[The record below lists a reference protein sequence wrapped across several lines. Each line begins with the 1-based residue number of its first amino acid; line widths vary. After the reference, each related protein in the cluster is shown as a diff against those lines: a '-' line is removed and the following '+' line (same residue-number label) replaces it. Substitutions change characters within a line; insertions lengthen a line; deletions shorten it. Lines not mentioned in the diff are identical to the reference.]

1 VAVRRHVLG
10 IAGVLAALAIF
21 AYLVLQGGLAAPERP
36 DVRSPQ
42 PIAGG
47 SFEASGVAH
56 VPGTAGVLFVDDGRH
71 REIFWM
77 ELGADGRQQA
87 PAVSVPLGADVTDLE
102 GITSDGSHFYVVG
115 SQSKHTGFDGDG
127 LVRFRFDPQTKRT
140 SAVERIRGLKAW
152 LAERVPELKGTAR
165 VIGDEALNIEAIA
178 WDARGARLLLGLRAP
193 VVAGKA
199 LVIALTLQ
207 DPRGPFSSE
216 NLRVDGPAIRL
227 PLEGAGIR
235 SLEYDPTA
243 RAFRVIAGAGL
254 NHEDRDFRIVEWTG
268 DEAPASLPVVA
279 SFSRNL
285 KPEGITRASI
295 AGRPV
300 SVVVFDTSRIALL
313 DPPPAIR

>member
-1 VAVRRHVLG
+1 MRRG
-10 IAGVLAALAIF
+10 RQMIGAGVVAALAVS
-21 AYLVLQGGLAAPERP
+21 AYLVVQTGVASPARA
-36 DVRSPQ
+36 DARSPQ
-42 PIAGG
+42 SIAGG

-56 VPGTAGVLFVDDGRH
+56 VPGTPGVLFVDDGRN

-87 PAVSVPLGADVTDLE
+87 AAIRVPLAADVTDLE
-102 GITSDGSHFYVVG
+102 GITSDGSYFYVVG

-152 LAERVPELKGTAR
+152 LADRVPELKGTAR
-165 VIGDEALNIEAIA
+165 VIGDEALNIEAVA

-193 VVAGKA
+193 VVDGKA
-199 LVIALTLQ
+199 LVIALTLR
-207 DPRGPFSSE
+207 DPTGAFSSE
-216 NLRVDGPAIRL
+216 NLQVHGRTIRL
-227 PLEGAGIR
+227 PLDGAGVR

-243 RAFRVIAGAGL
+243 RAFRVITGAGL
-254 NHEDRDFRIVEWTG
+254 NDEDRDFRIVEWNG
-268 DEAPASLPVVA
+268 DDAPASLALVA
-279 SFSRNL
+279 SFSRTL

-300 SVVVFDTSRIALL
+300 SVVVFDTSRFAILE
-313 DPPPAIR
+313 PPPAVR